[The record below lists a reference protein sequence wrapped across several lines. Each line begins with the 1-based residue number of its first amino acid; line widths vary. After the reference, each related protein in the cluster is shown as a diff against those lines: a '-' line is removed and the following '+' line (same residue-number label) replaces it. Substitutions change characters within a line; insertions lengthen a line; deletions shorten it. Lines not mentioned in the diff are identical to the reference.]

1 MNYFGHVAL
10 ACRFS
15 SSPEFLL
22 GSMLPDLASIIAY
35 TTPHCTLPAV
45 QLGVRFHLL
54 TDEEFHQT
62 ATFRSLVGACREE
75 LELAGMRR
83 APARAASHV
92 AIELLLD
99 AELSNVPLH
108 GIAFRTALRI
118 AGQSGTRYQLQW
130 TTDDAAEKF
139 ESLRLRL
146 VERNTCGDFFANDRL
161 VERLV
166 FALQR
171 RPRLRMSPHEQNIMR
186 QWVHGRAA
194 PLGSALAALW
204 IRLHERISVRWRPS
218 PQPDLIQPI
227 CFSTTS
233 REAVEVISDD
243 AEE

>member
-22 GSMLPDLASIIAY
+22 GSMLPDLAGIIGC
-35 TTPHCTLPAV
+35 TTPHCTLHALR
-45 QLGVRFHLL
+45 LGVSFHLL

-62 ATFRSLVGACREE
+62 ETFRSLVGTCRKEM
-75 LELAGMRR
+75 ELAGMRR

-99 AELSNVPLH
+99 AELSHVPLH

-118 AGQSGTRYQLQW
+118 AGPSGIGYQLQW

-146 VERNTCGDFFANDRL
+146 IERSTCGNFFANDRL
-161 VERLV
+161 VERLA

-171 RPRLRMSPHEQNIMR
+171 RPRLKMSPHEQNIMR
-186 QWVHGRAA
+186 QWFHGRAA
-194 PLGSALAALW
+194 PLGQELATLW
-204 IRLHERISVRWRPS
+204 IQLHERISVHWQSSSQPARP
-218 PQPDLIQPI
+218 
-227 CFSTTS
+227 TH
-233 REAVEVISDD
+233 RGA
-243 AEE
+243 

>member
-15 SSPEFLL
+15 GSPEFLL
-22 GSMLPDLASIIAY
+22 GSMLPDLAGIIGC
-35 TTPHCTLPAV
+35 TTPHCTLRAV
-45 QLGVRFHLL
+45 QQGVRFHLL

-62 ATFRSLVGACREE
+62 ETFRSLVRACRRE

-118 AGQSGTRYQLQW
+118 AGQSGTGNQLQW
-130 TTDDAAEKF
+130 TADDAAEKF

-146 VERNTCGDFFANDRL
+146 VERSTCGDFFANDRL

-166 FALQR
+166 YALQR
-171 RPRLRMSPHEQNIMR
+171 RPRLKMSPHEQNIIR
-186 QWVHGRAA
+186 QWIYGRAA
-194 PLGSALAALW
+194 LLGSELAALW
-204 IRLHERISVRWRPS
+204 IRLHEWISVRWQS
-218 PQPDLIQPI
+218 TPQPDLVQPI
-227 CFSTTS
+227 YFSTTS
-233 REAVEVISDD
+233 RTQ
-243 AEE
+243 